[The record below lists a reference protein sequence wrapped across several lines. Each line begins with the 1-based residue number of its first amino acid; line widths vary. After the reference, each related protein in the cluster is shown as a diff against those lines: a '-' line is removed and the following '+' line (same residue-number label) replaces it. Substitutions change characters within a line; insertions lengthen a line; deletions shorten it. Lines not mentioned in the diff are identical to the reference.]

1 MKHKFL
7 LISLIFL
14 LFWNPPA
21 EAQDHGS
28 HDCAATK
35 IKAYESLQNRAARED
50 YNPEMD
56 KYDVKFYHLDVE
68 LNENSVF
75 IEGNVRVLASV
86 KEDNTDTFV
95 IQLVDNLTV
104 DSVIIN
110 NQEVTF
116 THDNDEIS
124 ADLAPLSSGEMID
137 ARIYYG
143 GMPPTGGFFAG
154 ISSQTHWTYG
164 FDATWTLSEPY
175 AAKEWWP
182 AKQNLHDKADSVY
195 VFVTT
200 KASNMVA
207 SNGILTDVIELEDNK
222 QRYEWKSG
230 YPIAYYLISV
240 AVAEY
245 QQYNIY
251 AHPVDMPG
259 DSLLIQ
265 NFIYDSP
272 TILNQ
277 LQDGMDAT
285 VDLLEYMSDAYGPYP
300 FKEEKYGN
308 ALTPIGGGMEHQTM
322 TTIGNFSFGLNAHE
336 LGHQWF
342 GDNVTCAS
350 WNDIWIN
357 EGFATYSEYISR
369 MNLISE
375 TSGTNFMV
383 SAQNNA
389 MSSPGGSV
397 YVPDEDL
404 DDIWRIFNSRLSY
417 DKGAAIVHM
426 IRFELQDDDL
436 FFDILQQFQV
446 DYADSVATGDDFK
459 LFVEDMSGQDF
470 DTFFEQWYYGEG
482 YPTYDITY
490 FNHENSLDIHF
501 SQSASTNNPSFFE
514 MLMEYELTFEDGHD
528 TIVQVYHTEP
538 EQIETFP
545 DLAAAHGNLTDIDV
559 DPQNFTLDKTGS
571 ISVSNSQ
578 VEQST
583 VFSFY
588 PNPVKDNVTFV
599 FNSHEPKTLFLYDMS
614 GNLIHE
620 TEFNGKNRTISL
632 GGISKGVYLVEVQ
645 SESGNYRKK
654 LVKK

>member
-1 MKHKFL
+1 M
-7 LISLIFL
+7 IFL
-14 LFWNPPA
+14 FAGLPIK
-21 EAQDHGS
+21 AQDYGS

-35 IKAYESLQNRAARED
+35 IKAYESLQDRAASED

-56 KYDVKFYHLDVE
+56 KYDVNFYHLDVE

-75 IEGNVRVLASV
+75 IEGNVRIVASATANNV
-86 KEDNTDTFV
+86 DTFI
-95 IQLVDNLTV
+95 IQLVDDLTV
-104 DSVIIN
+104 DSVIVN
-110 NQEVTF
+110 NQEVAF
-116 THDNDEIS
+116 THENDEIS
-124 ADLAPLSSGEMID
+124 VEIEPVSNGDLID
-137 ARIYYG
+137 AKIYYG

-154 ISSQTHWTYG
+154 ISSETHWTYG
-164 FDATWTLSEPY
+164 YDATWTLSEPY

-182 AKQNLHDKADSVY
+182 VKQDLHDKADSVY

-200 KASNMVA
+200 KESNMAA
-207 SNGILTDVIELEDNK
+207 SNGILTDVVDLEDNK

-251 AHPVDMPG
+251 AYPEDMG
-259 DSLLIQ
+259 ADSLLIQ

-277 LQDGMDAT
+277 LQDDMDAT
-285 VDLLEYMSDAYGPYP
+285 VDLMEYMSTAYGPYP
-300 FKEEKYGN
+300 FSEEKYGN

-322 TTIGNFSFGLNAHE
+322 STMGNFSFGLNAHE

-342 GDNVTCAS
+342 GDNVTCAF

-357 EGFATYSEYISR
+357 EGFATYSEYLSR
-369 MNLISE
+369 INLISE

-404 DDIWRIFNSRLSY
+404 DDIWRIFSSRLSY

-426 IRFELQDDDL
+426 IRFELQDDEL
-436 FFDILQQFQV
+436 FFDILQQFNI
-446 DYADSVATGDDFK
+446 DYADSVASGEDFK
-459 LFVEDMSGQDF
+459 LLVEDMSGQDF
-470 DTFFEQWYYGEG
+470 DTFFDQWYYGEG

-490 FNHENSLDIHF
+490 FNEENDLDIHF
-501 SQSASTNNPSFFE
+501 SQTASTSNPSFFE
-514 MLMEYELTFEDGHD
+514 MLMEYQLTFEDGHD
-528 TIVQVYHTEP
+528 TIIQVYHTQP
-538 EQIETFP
+538 EQIETYP
-545 DLAAAHGNLTDIDV
+545 GLVAEHGNLVDIEA

-571 ISVSNSQ
+571 ISVSNEQ
-578 VEQST
+578 VKGSP

-599 FNSHEPKTLFLYDMS
+599 FDSQITKTISLYDIS
-614 GNLIHE
+614 GNLVYK
-620 TEFNGKNRTISL
+620 TAVNGKQKTISL
-632 GGISKGVYLVEVQ
+632 KDYPKGIYFVDAQTDEGV
-645 SESGNYRKK
+645 SRKK
-654 LVKK
+654 LLKK

>member
-1 MKHKFL
+1 MKKTLFTLSLFL
-7 LISLIFL
+7 LI
-14 LFWNPPA
+14 FWILPVQ
-21 EAQDHGS
+21 AQDHGS
-28 HDCAATK
+28 HDCAAAK

-56 KYDVKFYHLDVE
+56 NYDVKFYHLDVE

-75 IEGNVRVLASV
+75 IEGNTRIIATVT
-86 KEDNTDTFV
+86 EDNMDTFV
-95 IQLVDNLTV
+95 IQLVDDLTV
-104 DSVIIN
+104 DSVIVN
-110 NQEVTF
+110 NQEVPF
-116 THDNDEIS
+116 THENDEIT
-124 ADLAPLSSGEMID
+124 ADTEALSEGDTVD

-164 FDATWTLSEPY
+164 YDATWTLSEPY

-200 KASNMVA
+200 KETNMAA
-207 SNGILTDVIELEDNK
+207 SNGILTDVVNLEDDK
-222 QRYEWKSG
+222 KRYEWKSR

-251 AHPVDMPG
+251 AHPEDMAG

-272 TILNQ
+272 SILDE

-285 VDLLEYMSDAYGPYP
+285 VDLMEYLSSAYGPYP
-300 FKEEKYGN
+300 FSEEKYGN

-322 TTIGNFSFGLNAHE
+322 STMGNFSFGLNAHE

-342 GDNVTCAS
+342 GDNVTCAF

-369 MNLISE
+369 INLISE

-404 DDIWRIFNSRLSY
+404 DDIWRIFSSRLSY
-417 DKGAAIVHM
+417 DKGAAILHM
-426 IRFELQDDDL
+426 IRFELQDDEL
-436 FFDILQQFQV
+436 FFDILQQFNV
-446 DYADSVATGDDFK
+446 DYADSEATGDDFK
-459 LFVEDMSGQDF
+459 LFAEDMSGQDF
-470 DTFFEQWYYGEG
+470 DTFFDQWYYGEG

-490 FNHENSLDIHF
+490 FNHEDELDIHF
-501 SQSASTNNPSFFE
+501 SQTASTSNPSFFE
-514 MLMEYELTFEDGHD
+514 MLMEYKLYFEDGYD
-528 TIVQVYHTEP
+528 TIVQVYHTQP
-538 EQIETFP
+538 EHIETFSELATQHG
-545 DLAAAHGNLTDIDV
+545 DLVDIDV
-559 DPQNFTLDKTGS
+559 DPQNYTLDKTGS

-578 VEQST
+578 VSGNP

-588 PNPVKDNVTFV
+588 PNPVKDYVTFV
-599 FNSHEPKTLFLYDMS
+599 SDSQQSKTISMYDLS
-614 GNLIHE
+614 GNLVYE
-620 TEFNGKNRTISL
+620 TEFNGREKTISL
-632 GGISKGVYLVEVQ
+632 RNLPKGIYFVDTENANGIS
-645 SESGNYRKK
+645 RKK
-654 LVKK
+654 LLKK

>member
-1 MKHKFL
+1 MMQKALLSSIVLLQFL
-7 LISLIFL
+7 SLSIT
-14 LFWNPPA
+14 
-21 EAQDHGS
+21 AQNHGS
-28 HDCAATK
+28 HDCAETK
-35 IKAYESLQNRAARED
+35 IKAYEALQDRATSED

-56 KYDVKFYHLDVE
+56 KYDVNFYHLDVE

-75 IEGNVRVLASV
+75 IEGNVRVKATVTEESM
-86 KEDNTDTFV
+86 NSFV
-95 IQLVDNLTV
+95 IQLVNELSV
-104 DSVIIN
+104 DSVIVN
-110 NQEVTF
+110 NESVDF
-116 THDNDEIS
+116 VHEDDEIT
-124 ADLAPLSSGEMID
+124 AEID
-137 ARIYYG
+137 PVSNGDFIDVTVYYG

-154 ISSQTHWTYG
+154 ISTQTHWTYG
-164 FDATWTLSEPY
+164 YDATWTLSEPY

-182 AKQNLHDKADSVY
+182 VKQNLHDKADSVY
-195 VFVTT
+195 VYVTT
-200 KASNMVA
+200 KESNMAA
-207 SNGILTDVIELEDNK
+207 SNGVLTDVVDLEDDK

-251 AHPVDMPG
+251 AHPEDMG
-259 DSLLIQ
+259 EDSLLIQ

-285 VDLLEYMSDAYGPYP
+285 VDLMEYLSSAYGPYP

-322 TTIGNFSFGLNAHE
+322 STMGNFSFGLNAHE

-342 GDNVTCAS
+342 GDNVTCAF

-369 MNLISE
+369 INLISE

-383 SAQNNA
+383 NAQNNA

-404 DDIWRIFNSRLSY
+404 DDIWRIFSSRLSY
-417 DKGAAIVHM
+417 DKGAAIIHM
-426 IRFELQDDDL
+426 IRFELQDDEL
-436 FFDILQQFQV
+436 FFDILQQFNI
-446 DYADSVATGDDFK
+446 DYADSVASGEDFK
-459 LFVEDMSGQDF
+459 FLVEDMSGQDF
-470 DTFFEQWYYGEG
+470 DTFFDQWYYGEG
-482 YPTYDITY
+482 FPTYDITY
-490 FNHENSLDIHF
+490 FNQENDLDIHF
-501 SQSASTNNPSFFE
+501 SQMASTNNPSFFE

-528 TIVQVYHTEP
+528 TIVQVYHTQP
-538 EQIETFP
+538 EQIETYSN
-545 DLAAAHGNLTDIDV
+545 LIAEHGNLVDIEA

-571 ISVSNSQ
+571 ISVSN
-578 VEQST
+578 EQISESP

-588 PNPVKDNVTFV
+588 PNPVKDNITFV
-599 FNSHEPKTLFLYDMS
+599 FDSQTTKAISLYDIS
-614 GNLIHE
+614 GNLVYKTDIR
-620 TEFNGKNRTISL
+620 GKQKTISL
-632 GGISKGVYLVEVQ
+632 RDFPRGIYFVDAESDNGV
-645 SESGNYRKK
+645 SRKK
-654 LVKK
+654 LIKK

>member
-1 MKHKFL
+1 M
-7 LISLIFL
+7 IFL
-14 LFWNPPA
+14 FAGLPIK
-21 EAQDHGS
+21 AQDYGS

-35 IKAYESLQNRAARED
+35 IKAYESLQDRAASED

-56 KYDVKFYHLDVE
+56 KYDVNFYHLDVE

-75 IEGNVRVLASV
+75 IEGNVRIVASATANNV
-86 KEDNTDTFV
+86 DTFI
-95 IQLVDNLTV
+95 IQLVDDLTV
-104 DSVIIN
+104 DSVIVN
-110 NQEVTF
+110 NQEVAF
-116 THDNDEIS
+116 THENDEIS
-124 ADLAPLSSGEMID
+124 AEIEPVSNGDLID
-137 ARIYYG
+137 AKIYYG

-154 ISSQTHWTYG
+154 ISSETHWTYG
-164 FDATWTLSEPY
+164 YDATWTLSEPY

-182 AKQNLHDKADSVY
+182 VKQDLHDKADSVY

-200 KASNMVA
+200 KESNMAA
-207 SNGILTDVIELEDNK
+207 SNGILTDVVDLEDNK

-251 AHPVDMPG
+251 AYPEDMG
-259 DSLLIQ
+259 ADSLLIQ

-277 LQDGMDAT
+277 LQDDMDAT
-285 VDLLEYMSDAYGPYP
+285 VDLMEYMSTAYGPYP
-300 FKEEKYGN
+300 FSEEKYGN

-322 TTIGNFSFGLNAHE
+322 STMGNFSFGLNAHE

-342 GDNVTCAS
+342 GDNVTCAF

-357 EGFATYSEYISR
+357 EGFATYSEYLSR
-369 MNLISE
+369 INLISE

-404 DDIWRIFNSRLSY
+404 DDIWRIFSSRLSY

-426 IRFELQDDDL
+426 IRFELQDDEL
-436 FFDILQQFQV
+436 FFDILQQFNI
-446 DYADSVATGDDFK
+446 DYADSVASGEDFK
-459 LFVEDMSGQDF
+459 LLVEDMSGQDF
-470 DTFFEQWYYGEG
+470 DTFFDQWYYGEG

-490 FNHENSLDIHF
+490 FNEENDLDIHF
-501 SQSASTNNPSFFE
+501 SQTASTSNPSFFE
-514 MLMEYELTFEDGHD
+514 MLMEYQLTFEDGHD
-528 TIVQVYHTEP
+528 TIIQVYHTQP
-538 EQIETFP
+538 EQIETYP
-545 DLAAAHGNLTDIDV
+545 GLVAEHGNLVDIEA

-571 ISVSNSQ
+571 ISVSNEQ
-578 VEQST
+578 VKGSP

-599 FNSHEPKTLFLYDMS
+599 FDSQITKTISLYDIS
-614 GNLIHE
+614 GNLVYK
-620 TEFNGKNRTISL
+620 TAVNGKQKTISL
-632 GGISKGVYLVEVQ
+632 KDYPKGIYFVDAQTDEGV
-645 SESGNYRKK
+645 SRKK
-654 LVKK
+654 LLKK